1 MEIVRPRGKLRN
13 KIFWMMVMIS
23 AVPIFVAA
31 FFTRESLVSS
41 HRTDV
46 ANLESNLLNQKAGE
60 ISTLIGRSLVG
71 SLNFNVSYKEKKDL
85 DLATKK
91 FVLTQVIRQNPA
103 FLEIAFINLSGT
115 ETAKVTQAYP
125 SGVADALLIDRSQSE
140 EFRVTLAGTDYF
152 GPVRFL
158 PSGPVSIIASPV
170 RNGLGDI
177 ISILAAEINY
187 KPIQDI
193 VLNANLG
200 NSGYLYLVDKDGFLI
215 GGGDGLMDKVATDMK
230 NVGIVSSVLAGT
242 DFLGSSAQK
251 RYDNLSGQSVVAAAR
266 FLPDYGWGLVAEW
279 PAAEADAAVSSV
291 FLRNILTSVLVLLA
305 AVVASAV
312 LANLIVRP
320 VRKLEDGTARVAE
333 GKFNEPVTIKTND
346 ELEELG
352 SAFNEMMKG
361 LKRLQELKDEFV
373 FIAAHEL
380 KTPVAAMKG
389 YLSLIIEGVTGPI
402 AEKTREFINKVLK
415 SNERLI
421 QLVADLLEVARSE
434 AGRLTIKVAPTEVG
448 GPVREVLS
456 ELKSLA
462 DEKSIDLVYEPSA
475 SLPKAMADA
484 ERLKEV
490 LVNLVGNAIR
500 YTLGSGNVTVSHE
513 VKDNYLI
520 THVKDTGAGI
530 SKENQKR
537 LFEKFYRVP
546 DERLRETTGTGLGL
560 FIVKE
565 IVEKMNG
572 KIWAES
578 EGEGKGSTFS
588 FSLPTA

>member
-1 MEIVRPRGKLRN
+1 
-13 KIFWMMVMIS
+13 MIS

-60 ISTLIGRSLVG
+60 ISTLIRRSLVG

-434 AGRLTIKVAPTEVG
+434 AGQLTIKVAPTEVG